1 MRLSMLAS
9 SVLAVGFMSLSTAA
23 YAGCGSSLTCNSNQ
37 GYSSYSSGYSGGYSS
52 SHSTSSYGG
61 TASCPAGTRA
71 SSDGTCLMNET
82 TSLYSGG
89 SSYSSSYTPSTSY
102 SSSSSYTP
110 ASNYSSS
117 YSSSSYTPSTS
128 YSSYSSSYT
137 PSYSSGYSSS
147 SSSSACPSGSS
158 RGVDGLCMSHNS
170 GSSYSSGG
178 SYSSS
183 SYSSGGSTIVPFSTS
198 VSNIS
203 HHRIN
208 GMGANESLSPTACP
222 VSVYNPGGGKVLGC
236 YSVVKPA
243 PIIVRPAP
251 VIIQRPV
258 YHTVRVVRP
267 IIYVRYPV
275 PVAVPYY
282 RPTCGGT
289 TWSRYGSNWPR
300 AGWGSGCRGW

>member
-9 SVLAVGFMSLSTAA
+9 SALVVGFMSLSTAA

-52 SHSTSSYGG
+52 SYSTSSYGG

-89 SSYSSSYTPSTSY
+89 SSYSSSYTPST
-102 SSSSSYTP
+102 
-110 ASNYSSS
+110 NYSSS

-198 VSNIS
+198 VANIS
-203 HHRIN
+203 ITALTAWAPMSILAQPHVRLVFIIP
-208 GMGANESLSPTACP
+208 AAAKFLAATLLLSLRLLLC
-222 VSVYNPGGGKVLGC
+222 
-236 YSVVKPA
+236 
-243 PIIVRPAP
+243 VRLL
-251 VIIQRPV
+251 
-258 YHTVRVVRP
+258 
-267 IIYVRYPV
+267 
-275 PVAVPYY
+275 
-282 RPTCGGT
+282 
-289 TWSRYGSNWPR
+289 
-300 AGWGSGCRGW
+300 